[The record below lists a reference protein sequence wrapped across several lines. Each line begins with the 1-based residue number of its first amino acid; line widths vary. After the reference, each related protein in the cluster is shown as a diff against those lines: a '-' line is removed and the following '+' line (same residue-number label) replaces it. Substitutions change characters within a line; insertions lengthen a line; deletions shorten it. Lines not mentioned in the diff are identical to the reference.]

1 MSAAVATAPEVK
13 PTGGP
18 ATEPEY
24 ALEVR
29 DLRVRFG
36 GVVAV
41 DGVSF
46 QVAPRSIIGLIG
58 PNGAGKT
65 TVFDA
70 ISGIVRSEG
79 RVILNGKDI
88 SGASPER
95 RSRARLG
102 RSFQDARLFPSLTVA
117 ETLAVAF
124 ERHIRASDVV
134 STALRA
140 PWVRRTEGR
149 VRQRVEDLIELMGL
163 GAFRDKF
170 VSELSTG
177 SRRVVDLAATLAHDP
192 AVLLLDEP
200 SSGIAQREAEALTP
214 LLLRIREQTG
224 ASLLVVEHDMPL
236 ITSVSDEILA
246 LETGR
251 ILTRGQPQEVLNDPR
266 VIASYLGTDS
276 AAVARSGQRA
286 DEDRDPPA
294 TTAAA
299 PRTAAAK
306 ASPKK
311 ATAKKAGVKKAGV
324 KKAAAKK
331 TSAGT
336 TKSGATKAAAE
347 RTSKTPTTAAKTT
360 TRATKSTPAA
370 KSAAA
375 PAQATTAAAKTTTR
389 AAKKTT
395 STAKTTTGAAKTAA
409 KRSAAAAKPE
419 KS

>member
-1 MSAAVATAPEVK
+1 MSSAVLTSDRDGVGAASGSAP
-13 PTGGP
+13 
-18 ATEPEY
+18 

-65 TVFDA
+65 TIFDA
-70 ISGIVRSEG
+70 ISGIVRSDG
-79 RVILNGKDI
+79 RVMLNGHDI

-140 PWVRRTEGR
+140 PWVRRTER
-149 VRQRVEDLIELMGL
+149 WVRQKVEELVEMMGL

-200 SSGIAQREAEALTP
+200 SSGIAQREAEALGP

-251 ILTRGQPQEVLNDPR
+251 VLTQGQPQEVLNDPQ
-266 VIASYLGTDS
+266 VIASYLGSD
-276 AAVARSGQRA
+276 AATVARSGTLASA
-286 DEDRDPPA
+286 DATETVGTPPTPEA
-294 TTAAA
+294 ELAAMTAAETTATRRAVKKRAA
-299 PRTAAAK
+299 TK
-306 ASPKK
+306 TTTNK
-311 ATAKKAGVKKAGV
+311 ATATKRAATKTAAV
-324 KKAAAKK
+324 KKAATKATAAK
-331 TSAGT
+331 
-336 TKSGATKAAAE
+336 KAAAQ
-347 RTSKTPTTAAKTT
+347 SA
-360 TRATKSTPAA
+360 TPA
-370 KSAAA
+370 KAAA
-375 PAQATTAAAKTTTR
+375 RKPPAQ
-389 AAKKTT
+389 
-395 STAKTTTGAAKTAA
+395 
-409 KRSAAAAKPE
+409 

>member
-1 MSAAVATAPEVK
+1 MSTVVLETENIRDPRSGAAPVP
-13 PTGGP
+13 
-18 ATEPEY
+18 

-36 GVVAV
+36 GVLAV

-46 QVAPRSIIGLIG
+46 SVAPRAILGLIG

-70 ISGIVRSEG
+70 ISGMVRSDG
-79 RVILNGKDI
+79 KVILSGRDI
-88 SGASPER
+88 SGMSPER

-124 ERHIRASDVV
+124 ERHIRATDVV

-140 PWVRRTEGR
+140 PWIIRTER
-149 VRQRVEDLIELMGL
+149 RIRQRVEDLIEIMGL

-170 VSELSTG
+170 ISELSTG

-192 AVLLLDEP
+192 DVLLLDEP

-214 LLLRIREQTG
+214 LLLRIRDQTG

-236 ITSVSDEILA
+236 ITSVSDQILA

-251 ILTRGQPQEVLNDPR
+251 VLTRGNPQDVLNDPR
-266 VIASYLGTDS
+266 VIASYLGTDA
-276 AAVARSGQRA
+276 AAVARSGRRA
-286 DEDRDPPA
+286 DPSPDIAGDQP
-294 TTAAA
+294 
-299 PRTAAAK
+299 AAAK
-306 ASPKK
+306 PGNARKTAAQK
-311 ATAKKAGVKKAGV
+311 TTAKK
-324 KKAAAKK
+324 
-331 TSAGT
+331 T
-336 TKSGATKAAAE
+336 
-347 RTSKTPTTAAKTT
+347 
-360 TRATKSTPAA
+360 
-370 KSAAA
+370 
-375 PAQATTAAAKTTTR
+375 

-395 STAKTTTGAAKTAA
+395 AKKTAAKKTAAKTVAKKTVAKKTAAKKTAAKKTVAKTAA
-409 KRSAAAAKPE
+409 PRRQPGPASRT
-419 KS
+419 